1 MYLYFN
7 SNGVLKEIVDDKS
20 TRKGSSEI
28 NKIYIYIEDTTPKS
42 AFITYETS
50 DGVKTNEYLIDEVIT
65 KTIPYNRYR
74 DLKYFKDFQNYTF
87 RVATI
92 PNEVLNISGLTK
104 ASVRIALQDDTLFTL
119 GMIVFT
125 IEESVV
131 LENSYISESEYQY
144 LLKVI
149 AGFDELNN
157 TGVIGISTAI
167 VDGSVS
173 PYDLDRIVISLYN
186 NNFTIARVIAGGS
199 GNNVY
204 KVVYTQNIMVI
215 NPLTSYPYAQ
225 GLQING
231 VNYRLAMKL
240 SDLINDTGFITG
252 ANYYTKS
259 EIDEIENTLIT
270 DINEVDSKLINNYY
284 DKTTSDTKY
293 VLTSNYT
300 WDKLPNKPTTLSAF
314 TNDEGFITNAVI
326 NLVNYY
332 DKTTVDSIINTIK
345 TGAYQVVSELP
356 ATGKEG
362 VMYLVGIEP
371 PYEMYVWENNEF
383 IEIGTTE
390 IDLTGYVKGTNLTAD
405 TIVMGNGASNIKT
418 STYTV
423 SQASSVSN
431 NVILTASVINTL
443 LGAKQDLIDVGNGLT
458 KEGNEIASDIYS
470 TDLVIDIGD

>member
-7 SNGVLKEIVDDKS
+7 SDGVLKEIVDDKA

-28 NKIYIYIEDTTPKS
+28 NKIYIYIEDITPKS

-74 DLKYFKDFQNYTF
+74 DLTYFKDFQNYTF

-92 PNEVLNISGLTK
+92 PNEVLNVSGLTR
-104 ASVRIALQDDTLFTL
+104 ANVRIALQDDTLFTL

-144 LLKVI
+144 LLKII
-149 AGFDELNN
+149 AGFDELNKN
-157 TGVIGISTAI
+157 GVIGISTAI

-199 GNNVY
+199 GNNIY

-215 NPLTSYPYAQ
+215 NPLTSYPYAK

-252 ANYYTKS
+252 TDYYTKR
-259 EIDEIENTLIT
+259 EVDDIKDDLIIDIK
-270 DINEVDSKLINNYY
+270 EVDSKLTNNYY
-284 DKTTSDTKY
+284 DKTTSDAKY
-293 VLTSNYT
+293 VLTTNYT
-300 WDKLPNKPTTLSAF
+300 RDKLPNKPTALSEF
-314 TNDEGFITNAVI
+314 TNDTGFITNAVSD
-326 NLVNYY
+326 LENYY
-332 DKTTVDSIINTIK
+332 DKTTLDNIINTIK
-345 TGAYQVVSELP
+345 IGAYQVVSELP
-356 ATGKEG
+356 TTGKEG
-362 VMYLVGIEP
+362 VMYLVGNEP

-390 IDLTGYVKGTNLTAD
+390 IDLTGYVKGTNLTAN
-405 TIVMGNGASNIKT
+405 TIVMGNGASNVK
-418 STYTV
+418 
-423 SQASSVSN
+423 SSNYQVSN
-431 NVILTASVINTL
+431 TSSTSSNVILTASVIKIL
-443 LGAKQDLIDVGNGLT
+443 LDAKQDVVSVGNGLT